1 MNWREDTVRN
11 NLNSVGMFFE
21 DAFKSLK
28 RNRTLTIASVL
39 TVALTMFVLGVFL
52 LTTIVINLNVNSL
65 QDRLELKVFLY
76 VPDTEEAKTAISENV
91 DEIKVQMEEDKKE
104 IEKIL
109 KKSKNVKEFN
119 FVSSEEAL
127 ESTKE
132 IRCV

>member
-1 MNWREDTVRN
+1 MRN
-11 NLNSVGMFFE
+11 NFNSVGMFFE

-76 VPDTEEAKTAISENV
+76 VPDTTEAKEAISENV
-91 DEIKVQMEEDKKE
+91 DEIKAQMEEDKKE
-104 IEKIL
+104 INKH
-109 KKSKNVKEFN
+109 KN
-119 FVSSEEAL
+119 L
-127 ESTKE
+127 
-132 IRCV
+132 RL